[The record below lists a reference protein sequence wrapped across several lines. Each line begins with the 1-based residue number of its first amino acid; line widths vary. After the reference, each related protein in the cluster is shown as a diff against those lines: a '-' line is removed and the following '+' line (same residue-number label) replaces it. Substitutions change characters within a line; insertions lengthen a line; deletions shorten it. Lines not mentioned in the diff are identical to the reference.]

1 MPGRDD
7 YLIRSRLALGEAAF
21 ARLRRARVAIFGLGG
36 VGGWCAEAL
45 ARTGVGSM
53 LLVDFDRVAPSN
65 LNRQLIATAGNLGR
79 LKTEV
84 LAERLAEAA
93 PGTETATIAAAYTPE
108 NGADF
113 PLADCNCV
121 IDAIDMLPAK
131 AALIR
136 HALSLPKCTLFS
148 SMGAAGRLDPLR
160 VKCAEFRKVSGD
172 GLARALRRHFRQ
184 SGGLPERK
192 FTCVYSDEPFSP
204 DAQFTENGKRVNGSI
219 APVTG
224 AFGLALAGLV
234 IKSFTA
240 AGDA

>member
-1 MPGRDD
+1 MSGCAD
-7 YLIRSRLALGEAAF
+7 YLVRSRLALGEAAF
-21 ARLRRARVAIFGLGG
+21 ARLRRTRVAVFGLGG

-45 ARTGVGSM
+45 ARTGTGRL

-65 LNRQLIATAGNLGR
+65 LNRQLVATAGNLGR

-93 PGTETATIAAAYTPE
+93 PGTETEIISAAYTPE
-108 NGADF
+108 NAADF
-113 PLADCNCV
+113 PLAGCDFV

-136 HALSLPKCTLFS
+136 HALSIDGCTLFS

-160 VKCAEFRKVSGD
+160 VKRSEFRKIAGD

-192 FTCVYSDEPFSP
+192 FECVWSDEPCLP
-204 DAQFTENGKRVNGSI
+204 DCSSFENGKRVNGSL

-224 AFGLALAGLV
+224 AFGLALAGMV
-234 IKSFTA
+234 VESIV
-240 AGDA
+240 